1 MQKTQKGRKC
11 TKYTTKQKVDK
22 TTQQNRKW
30 KKTYSKTG
38 SAQNTKEKEK
48 VYKTPQNRKCTEH
61 TIKKKVH
68 KTHKKP

>member
-1 MQKTQKGRKC
+1 
-11 TKYTTKQKVDK
+11 VDK